1 MLRVALTAGAAAL
14 FAAAIAQDADPALDA
29 LGSSG
34 PSELDILSE
43 GAQTDFPDIDAVKAR
58 KPLSV
63 TLRALNKVTAKYVDL
78 EINIGETAKYG
89 ALELTPRYCDKRPP
103 EEFPETTAF
112 VEIVDKSAKR
122 KSDFKNTDSR
132 AAGDE
137 NVPSAVAAEVAPIS
151 EKPTLP
157 EGMIFS
163 GWMFNS
169 TPALNGVEHPVYD
182 VWVIDCKT
190 VNVDN

>member
-1 MLRVALTAGAAAL
+1 MFRFALMAGAVALYAAA
-14 FAAAIAQDADPALDA
+14 FAQETDPVLDALDA
-29 LGSSG
+29 PG

-43 GAQTDFPDIDAVKAR
+43 GAQTDFPDIDAVKMR
-58 KPLSV
+58 KPVTV

-122 KSDFKNTDSR
+122 ESDFKAPQGGADGVASVLAETD
-132 AAGDE
+132 
-137 NVPSAVAAEVAPIS
+137 S
-151 EKPTLP
+151 EKPASDKPILP
-157 EGMIFS
+157 EGTIFS
-163 GWMFNS
+163 GWMFKS